1 MRRTLLPIAALLGMV
16 VTPLGSAA
24 AADIFV
30 GDSPVSLTL
39 AAPFQDLFDH
49 PASDEDFH
57 VSGEL
62 TWTEDGRQPVTVKP
76 VRVSARG
83 HTSRQASEC
92 PFPKLKID
100 LSQADRS
107 GTPLEGIKT
116 LKVGTHCGD
125 RNDEDITPKYGRLAN
140 EHAPL
145 RESMVYRMLDAAG
158 IPTLRS
164 RPARMS
170 YIFDKSSREPLTRF
184 ALLLE
189 DDDDA
194 EARLGGSGQLDEFTF
209 GSARELFDPRDTAR
223 LAFAEAM
230 VGNFDWC
237 LRMFRGDIYR
247 CDERHPLWNVL
258 ALVRTGQ
265 RALPLPYDF
274 DLAGAVVGRHNWFG
288 QVFSEDFVEPPS
300 RVRVEVEAQVQRT
313 RSLFERALLD
323 DTRRHFRGVREAV
336 NAAIERSA
344 SDEPGKALAREYV
357 DAFYDAID
365 ADDRFYRAVIV
376 EGEQQAS
383 LDPEGARPACG
394 RSAVIPQGTPVSDP
408 LETRGDYA
416 RVRLL
421 DALWQW
427 TGNDRCDAV
436 HRQPVW
442 VPLRAIGTA
451 YPR

>member
-1 MRRTLLPIAALLGMV
+1 
-16 VTPLGSAA
+16 
-24 AADIFV
+24 
-30 GDSPVSLTL
+30 
-39 AAPFQDLFDH
+39 
-49 PASDEDFH
+49 
-57 VSGEL
+57 
-62 TWTEDGRQPVTVKP
+62 
-76 VRVSARG
+76 
-83 HTSRQASEC
+83 
-92 PFPKLKID
+92 
-100 LSQADRS
+100 
-107 GTPLEGIKT
+107 
-116 LKVGTHCGD
+116 
-125 RNDEDITPKYGRLAN
+125 
-140 EHAPL
+140 
-145 RESMVYRMLDAAG
+145 MVYRMLDAAG

-164 RPARMS
+164 RPARVS
-170 YIFDKSSREPLTRF
+170 YIFDGSGHEPLTRF

-258 ALVRTGQ
+258 AVEREGK

-300 RVRVEVEAQVQRT
+300 HVRVEVEAQVQRT
-313 RSLFERALLD
+313 RSLFDRTLLD
-323 DTRRHFRGVREAV
+323 DTRRHFRGVRDAV
-336 NAAIERSA
+336 YDAIERSA

-357 DAFYDAID
+357 NAFYDAID
-365 ADDRFYRAVIV
+365 SDDRFYRAVVV
-376 EGEQQAS
+376 EGEHQAT
-383 LDPEGARPACG
+383 LDPEGARRACG
-394 RSAVIPQGTPVSDP
+394 RGAVIPQGTPVSDP
-408 LETRGDYA
+408 VETRGDLA

-421 DALWQW
+421 DALWKW
-427 TGNDRCDAV
+427 TGNDRCDVV

-442 VPLRAIGTA
+442 VPVRAFGTG

>member
-1 MRRTLLPIAALLGMV
+1 MRKTVIVMAASVGLLAIPHHG
-16 VTPLGSAA
+16 AA
-24 AADIFV
+24 ATDIFV
-30 GDSPVSLTL
+30 NDSTVSLTL
-39 AAPFQDLFDH
+39 AAPFTELFSH
-49 PASDEDFH
+49 PVSDDDFH
-57 VSGEL
+57 VTGEL
-62 TWTEDGRQPVTVKP
+62 TWTEDGQPPVTLKHVL
-76 VRVSARG
+76 VSARG

-92 PFPKLKID
+92 SFPKLKIN
-100 LSQADRS
+100 LAEVDRS
-107 GTPLEGIKT
+107 GTPFEGIRT

-125 RNDEDITPKYGRLAN
+125 RADDDLTPKYGRLAN

-164 RPARMS
+164 RPARVS
-170 YIFDKSSREPLTRF
+170 YIFDRSGREPLTRF

-194 EARLGGSGQLDEFTF
+194 EARLGGSGQLDESTF
-209 GSARELFDPRDTAR
+209 GSARELFDARDTAR
-223 LAFAEAM
+223 LAFAQAM

-258 ALVRTGQ
+258 ALQREGK

-288 QVFSEDFVEPPS
+288 QVFSEEFFEPPS
-300 RVRVEVEAQVQRT
+300 RVQVEVEAQVQRT
-313 RSLFERALLD
+313 RSLFDRALLD
-323 DTRRHFRGVREAV
+323 DTRAHFRGVRQGV
-336 NAAIERSA
+336 MGAIERSA
-344 SDEPGKALAREYV
+344 SDGPGKALAREYV
-357 DAFYDAID
+357 EEFYAAID
-365 ADDRFYRAVIV
+365 SDERFYRPVIV
-376 EGEQQAS
+376 EGEHQAS
-383 LDPEGARPACG
+383 LDAEGARPACG
-394 RSAVIPQGTPVSDP
+394 RSSVIPQGTPVSSP
-408 LETRGDYA
+408 IETRGGYA

-427 TGNDRCDAV
+427 TGNERCDTV

-442 VPLRAIGTA
+442 VPVSAIGTG

>member
-1 MRRTLLPIAALLGMV
+1 MRTPVLPLAALV
-16 VTPLGSAA
+16 AVAVIPLGSAA
-24 AADIFV
+24 ATDIFA
-30 GDSPVSLTL
+30 GDSPASLTL
-39 AAPFQDLFDH
+39 AAPFKDLFDH

-57 VSGEL
+57 VTGEL
-62 TWTEDGRQPVTVKP
+62 TWTEEGRPPVTLKP
-76 VRVSARG
+76 VRISERG

-92 PFPKLKID
+92 AFPKLKIN

-125 RNDEDITPKYGRLAN
+125 RQDDELTPKYGRLAN
-140 EHAPL
+140 EHGPL

-164 RPARMS
+164 RPARVS
-170 YIFDKSSREPLTRF
+170 YIFDKAEHEPLTRF

-194 EARLGGSGQLDEFTF
+194 ETRLGGSGQLDESTF

-258 ALVRTGQ
+258 ALQREGK

-288 QVFSEDFVEPPS
+288 QVFSEDFVDPPS
-300 RVRVEVEAQVQRT
+300 HVQVEVESQVQRT
-313 RSLFERALLD
+313 RSLFDRALLD
-323 DTRRHFRGVREAV
+323 DTRGHFRGVREAV
-336 NAAIERSA
+336 NSAIERSA
-344 SDEPGKALAREYV
+344 SDEPGKALARRYV

-365 ADDRFYRAVIV
+365 SDDRFYGAVIV
-376 EGEQQAS
+376 EGNHQAS
-383 LDPEGARPACG
+383 LDPEGARPACS
-394 RSAVIPQGTPVSDP
+394 RSPVIPQGTPVSDP
-408 LETRGDYA
+408 LETRGEYA

-442 VPLRAIGTA
+442 VPVRAIGTG